1 MSILGTPQA
10 QSLLAEARLSPAAV
24 RGCQERLEGFL
35 GRYLPLFYRKEQ
47 RRNATLVIRGLLS
60 GLERKTC
67 EPIARQSG
75 VHRKPIQSF
84 VGAGKWDDEAVMAEL
99 RRHVAEELG
108 DERAVLVVD
117 GSGFPKRGTESCGVG
132 HHWCGHTG
140 QVENCQIGVFLC
152 YAAPGGYALLD
163 RRLFLPKA
171 WAADGQRRAKGHVPP
186 QVVYQEPWQIAAEML
201 QTHGRGLP
209 HGWVAGDDEFGRSAE
224 FRAQLRRR
232 REHYVLDVPCNTS
245 VRDLEAPLPPGPRA
259 GPGSVRKLPFCR
271 VDAWMAR
278 QPASAWRRLQVR
290 AGEKGPVVVEAMT
303 TRVQTCYKNRIK
315 TGPQER
321 LLVIRRG
328 ERTPRLDYSLSNAPA
343 DVPLEELVRV
353 RGERYRIEPL
363 FEQAKGDTGMD
374 QYEVR
379 SWVGWHHHMTLSFLA
394 LWFLTLEQRRG
405 AGKKDAGP
413 DRAASPRDLHAAA
426 PDSTTHNRAD
436 RRGRYLS
443 SAA

>member
-1 MSILGTPQA
+1 MPQA
-10 QSLLAEARLSPAAV
+10 KSLLAEAKLGPAAI
-24 RGCQERLEGFL
+24 RGCQERLTEFL
-35 GRYLPLFYRKEQ
+35 KRYLPLFYRKEQ

-75 VHRKPIQSF
+75 VHRKPIQNF
-84 VGAGKWDDEAVMAEL
+84 VGAGAWDDEAVMTEL
-99 RRHVAEELG
+99 RHQVAEELG
-108 DERAVLVVD
+108 NEQAVLVVD

-140 QVENCQIGVFLC
+140 QVENCQIGVFVC

-163 RRLFLPKA
+163 RRLFLPKD
-171 WAADGQRRAKGHVPP
+171 WAADRKRRAKCHVTRP
-186 QVVYQEPWQIAAEML
+186 VVYQEPWQMALTML
-201 QTHGRGLP
+201 QTHCRGLP
-209 HGWVAGDDEFGRSAE
+209 HGWLAGDDEFGRSVE

-232 REHYVLDVPCNTS
+232 GERYVLDVPCNTS
-245 VRDLEAPLPPGPRA
+245 IRDLEAPLPPGPRI
-259 GPGSVRKLPFCR
+259 GPGSVRALPFCR
-271 VDAWMAR
+271 VDAWLAR
-278 QPASAWRRLQVR
+278 QPASRWQRLEVR
-290 AGEKGPVVVEAMT
+290 AGEKGPVLVDAMT

-321 LLVIRRG
+321 LLVT
-328 ERTPRLDYSLSNAPA
+328 RTVEPAPRIDYSLSNAPA

-363 FEQAKGDTGMD
+363 FEQAKGDAGLD

-379 SWVGWHHHMTLSFLA
+379 SWVGWHHHMTLSILA

-405 AGKKDAGP
+405 AGKKDPGP
-413 DRAASPRDLHAAA
+413 DGVTNPRDLHAPAA
-426 PDSTTHNRAD
+426 ESTPHTRAD
-436 RRGRYLS
+436 RQRGYRRP
-443 SAA
+443 AA